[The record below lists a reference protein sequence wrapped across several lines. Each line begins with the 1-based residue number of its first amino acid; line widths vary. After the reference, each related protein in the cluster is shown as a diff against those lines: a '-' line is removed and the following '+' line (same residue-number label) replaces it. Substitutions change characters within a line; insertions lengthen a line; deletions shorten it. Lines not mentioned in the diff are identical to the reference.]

1 MRTHK
6 KHSILGLMVI
16 AFIALTSCSKI
27 KDAIQADV
35 DIPAGTI
42 NIDIPKIE
50 TTGEQKIAGTDNI
63 SAIDLSSYSGIK
75 SVTLKSIKVE
85 LKEQNPDVNFK
96 VLEKLSVEISS
107 AGLESKVLASV
118 TNTDYST
125 NKYSIDIPVTGGNI
139 NIQDFVKNTF
149 SYTIKG
155 KAHSTTNTPM
165 PAKLT
170 AVYTVKF
177 GL

>member
-1 MRTHK
+1 MKTHK
-6 KHSILGLMVI
+6 KHTVLGLMVV

-42 NIDIPKIE
+42 DIEIPKIE
-50 TTGEQKIAGTDNI
+50 TIEEKEIAGTNNI

-75 SVTLKSIKVE
+75 SVTLKSIKIE
-85 LKEQNPDVNFK
+85 LKEENKDVNFK

-107 AGLESKVLASV
+107 VGLGSKVLASF

-139 NIQDFVKNTF
+139 NIQNFVKNTF